1 MGRETDNADGSDGE
15 QHYQPWRRDRTDATP
30 GITCPAPLPTR
41 NAAPRTPAKAVEPP
55 RATEDLSADELLA
68 RPIAQPAP
76 DSESSDAAARAR
88 AIVAQAGQ
96 AIERAEIPRRSR
108 EAGAKGAKMA
118 ARGARATAAA
128 LSSAGRR
135 AAKATQDAISTAS
148 PHVRAAASKLS
159 DTAQRSVKGAGDAIA
174 KGSRRAI
181 EATPIADI
189 VPQRGAEPPS
199 ALDKLLAEDAA
210 DAGNTTN
217 TTGGLPLFGESPTSI
232 APPPP
237 ATSPSASAPSATVPS
252 TTVMAAQNP
261 NSAPL
266 TGAPPTTG
274 DHKGGDG
281 AGGTSGHGGGNDGG
295 NDGRNGGSG
304 ANPTRPLPHGGSARP
319 NAWFSHPASWVA
331 MGAALFLGGT
341 LFGSQWSGI
350 NRAATE
356 NIVRNYLLEHP
367 EIIPQAVER
376 LEHRRVSEIIRQN
389 RDAIERPFSGAWAG
403 AADGDVT
410 LVVFTDYACTY
421 CRASE
426 PDLERL
432 IAEDRRLKLVF
443 REFPILSADSEAAA
457 RLALVAARS
466 GRYMNVHQALFAAA
480 PPNAAARGEIASRF
494 NLNASAAALNDPGI
508 TNELRR
514 NVGAARSLGF
524 SATPAFIVGDKL
536 LVGAIGYDALKAAIA
551 EARGD

>member
-15 QHYQPWRRDRTDATP
+15 QHYQPWRRDGEGEAPSVQR
-30 GITCPAPLPTR
+30 PAPLPTR
-41 NAAPRTPAKAVEPP
+41 NAATKPAAPP
-55 RATEDLSADELLA
+55 RATEDLSAAELLA
-68 RPIAQPAP
+68 RPIARP
-76 DSESSDAAARAR
+76 ESGDDKDDATARAR

-108 EAGAKGAKMA
+108 EAGAKGAEMA
-118 ARGARATAAA
+118 ARGARATANA

-135 AAKATQDAISTAS
+135 AAKATQDAIATAS

-159 DTAQRSVKGAGDAIA
+159 DTAQRGVKGAGNAIV
-174 KGSRRAI
+174 KGGKRAI
-181 EATPIADI
+181 VATPIADI
-189 VPQRGAEPPS
+189 APQRGAQPPS
-199 ALDKLLAEDAA
+199 ALEILLAEDAA
-210 DAGNTTN
+210 APSSTTSNAG
-217 TTGGLPLFGESPTSI
+217 GGLPLFGDTPASTAPAPTAVANPDA
-232 APPPP
+232 AP
-237 ATSPSASAPSATVPS
+237 APSVSSPHPDPAPIASDPPS
-252 TTVMAAQNP
+252 
-261 NSAPL
+261 
-266 TGAPPTTG
+266 G
-274 DHKGGDG
+274 
-281 AGGTSGHGGGNDGG
+281 GGTSGGGNGGGGASPAHRLPGG
-295 NDGRNGGSG
+295 WPS
-304 ANPTRPLPHGGSARP
+304 P
-319 NAWFSHPASWVA
+319 WFAHPASWIA
-331 MGAALFLGGT
+331 IGAALFLGGA

-389 RDAIERPFSGAWAG
+389 RDALERPFSGAWAG

-410 LVVFTDYACTY
+410 LVVFTDYACTF

-457 RLALVAARS
+457 RLALIAARS

-480 PPNAAARGEIASRF
+480 PPNAAARSEIASRF

-514 NVGAARSLGF
+514 NVGAARSLGL

-536 LVGAIGYDALKAAIA
+536 LVGAVGYDSLKAAIA
-551 EARGD
+551 EARAN

>member
-1 MGRETDNADGSDGE
+1 MMGRETDNADGSGGE
-15 QHYQPWRRDRTDATP
+15 QHYQPWRRDGQGETP
-30 GITCPAPLPTR
+30 GVQRPAPLPTR
-41 NAAPRTPAKAVEPP
+41 NAASKAAKPPAPP
-55 RATEDLSADELLA
+55 RATEDLSAAELLA
-68 RPIAQPAP
+68 RPIAQPENNADNP
-76 DSESSDAAARAR
+76 DATTRAR

-108 EAGAKGAKMA
+108 EAGAKGAEMA
-118 ARGARATAAA
+118 ARGARATANA
-128 LSSAGRR
+128 LSNAGRR
-135 AAKATQDAISTAS
+135 AAKATQDAITTAS
-148 PHVRAAASKLS
+148 PHVRAAASKLTDS
-159 DTAQRSVKGAGDAIA
+159 AQRGVRGAGNAIA

-189 VPQRGAEPPS
+189 APQRGAQPPS
-199 ALDKLLAEDAA
+199 ALEILLAEDAA
-210 DAGNTTN
+210 KPDMATSNAD
-217 TTGGLPLFGESPTSI
+217 GLPLFGDTPART
-232 APPPP
+232 APAP
-237 ATSPSASAPSATVPS
+237 AAVATPDAASSPSAAAPTSSPPPDPAPIASDPPS
-252 TTVMAAQNP
+252 
-261 NSAPL
+261 
-266 TGAPPTTG
+266 G
-274 DHKGGDG
+274 
-281 AGGTSGHGGGNDGG
+281 GGTSGGGGGNGG
-295 NDGRNGGSG
+295 GTS
-304 ANPTRPLPHGGSARP
+304 PTRRLSGGRP
-319 NAWFSHPASWVA
+319 SAWFAHPASWIA
-331 MGAALFLGGT
+331 IGAALFLGGT

-376 LEHRRVSEIIRQN
+376 LEHRRVTEIIPQAVERLEHRRVSEIIRQN
-389 RDAIERPFSGAWAG
+389 RDALERPFSGAWAG

-457 RLALVAARS
+457 RLALIAARS

-480 PPNAAARGEIASRF
+480 PPNAAARSEIAGRF
-494 NLNASAAALNDPGI
+494 NLSASAAALNDPGI
-508 TNELRR
+508 TNELRH
-514 NVGAARSLGF
+514 NVGAARSLGL

-536 LVGAIGYDALKAAIA
+536 LVGAVGYDALKAAIA
-551 EARGD
+551 EARAN

>member
-15 QHYQPWRRDRTDATP
+15 QHYQPWRRDGEGKAPDVQR
-30 GITCPAPLPTR
+30 PAPLPTR
-41 NAAPRTPAKAVEPP
+41 NAAPKARTPAAPP
-55 RATEDLSADELLA
+55 RATEDLSAAELLA
-68 RPIAQPAP
+68 RPIAQP
-76 DSESSDAAARAR
+76 ESGDEKDDATARAR

-108 EAGAKGAKMA
+108 EAGAKGAEMA
-118 ARGARATAAA
+118 ARGARATANA
-128 LSSAGRR
+128 LSNAGRR
-135 AAKATQDAISTAS
+135 AAKATQDAITTAS

-159 DTAQRSVKGAGDAIA
+159 ETAQRGVKGAGNAIA
-174 KGSRRAI
+174 KGGKRAI
-181 EATPIADI
+181 AATPIADI
-189 VPQRGAEPPS
+189 APQRGAQPPS
-199 ALDKLLAEDAA
+199 ALEKLLAEDAA
-210 DAGNTTN
+210 APSSKTSNAG
-217 TTGGLPLFGESPTSI
+217 GGLPLFGDTPASTAPAPAAVATPDAAPAPSVSS
-232 APPPP
+232 PPPTPPLNP
-237 ATSPSASAPSATVPS
+237 APTANQP
-252 TTVMAAQNP
+252 P
-261 NSAPL
+261 N
-266 TGAPPTTG
+266 G
-274 DHKGGDG
+274 
-281 AGGTSGHGGGNDGG
+281 GGTNGGGGNGG
-295 NDGRNGGSG
+295 G
-304 ANPTRPLPHGGSARP
+304 ASPAHRLPRGWPSP
-319 NAWFSHPASWVA
+319 WFAHPASWIA
-331 MGAALFLGGT
+331 IGAALFLGGA

-389 RDAIERPFSGAWAG
+389 RDALERPFSGAWAG

-457 RLALVAARS
+457 RLALAAARS

-480 PPNAAARGEIASRF
+480 PPNAAARSEIASRF
-494 NLNASAAALNDPGI
+494 NLNANAAALNDPGI

-514 NVGAARSLGF
+514 NVGAARSLGL

-536 LVGAIGYDALKAAIA
+536 LVGAVGYDALKAAIA
-551 EARGD
+551 EARAN